1 MRVYAVD
8 VLVIGAGA
16 AGMAAAAAAAREG
29 ARTVLLERGERLGG
43 VLEQCIHPGFGLHR
57 YREEL
62 TGPEF
67 AHRLRGELEDSGADV
82 LTGITALEV
91 FPDGPKV
98 KAVSPRGLKAFSPKA
113 VVWAAGARERP
124 FGALRIPGT
133 RPAGIFTAGLAQRL
147 LDLEGF
153 LPGKRAVILGSG
165 DIGLIMAR
173 RLHLEGVEVAAVLE
187 IQPFPGGLTRN
198 VVQCLHDFGIPLLL
212 SHTVAEVHGRER
224 LTGITAVRV
233 DEHRRPIPG
242 TERHIEAD
250 TLILSVGLIPE
261 VRPIEGLVALD
272 PVNRGPRVNGW
283 LQTEAP
289 WLFAAGNCVA
299 VFDLVDTVA
308 ELGERAGAAAARY
321 AVGELP
327 AGKKVP
333 LVRGENV
340 TALVPSYLDGAAE
353 GARIYLRVPRPLEGV
368 TVDLGGVVRRPVR
381 VARPAEMIGITL
393 DGDALSELSRREEIV
408 VEVKRSG

>member
-1 MRVYAVD
+1 VRAYKVD

-16 AGMAAAAAAAREG
+16 AGMAAAAAAAR
-29 ARTVLLERGERLGG
+29 ARASVVLLERGERLGG

-67 AHRLRGELEDSGADV
+67 AHRLRGELEASDADV
-82 LTGITALEV
+82 LTEATVLDIH
-91 FPDGPKV
+91 PDGPKV
-98 KAVSPRGLKAFSPKA
+98 VVISPKGLKVFRPKA

-147 LDLEGF
+147 LDLEG
-153 LPGKRAVILGSG
+153 LRPARRAVILGSG

-198 VVQCLHDFGIPLLL
+198 VVQCLQDFGIPLFL
-212 SHTVAEVHGRER
+212 SHTVAEVHGRKR

-233 DEHRRPIPG
+233 DELWHPIPG
-242 TERHIEAD
+242 TGRYIEAD
-250 TLILSVGLIPE
+250 ALILSVGLIPE
-261 VRPIEGLVALD
+261 VRPVEGFVALD

-308 ELGERAGAAAARY
+308 ELGERAGTAAARY
-321 AVGELP
+321 ARGELSR
-327 AGKKVP
+327 GRRVS

-340 TALVPSYLDGAAE
+340 VSLVPSYLDGAAE
-353 GARIYLRVPRPLEGV
+353 GARVYLRVPRPMEGV
-368 TVDLGGVVRRPVR
+368 TVDLGGVVRRKIR
-381 VARPAEMIGITL
+381 VARPAEMIEL
-393 DGDALSELSRREEIV
+393 SVNGDALAELSRRPEV
-408 VEVKRSG
+408 TVEVRPG

>member
-1 MRVYAVD
+1 MKAYSVD
-8 VLVIGAGA
+8 VLVIGGGA

-67 AHRLRGELEDSGADV
+67 AYRLRGELEDSGAEILTEATV
-82 LTGITALEV
+82 LKIL
-91 FPDGPKV
+91 PDGPQVKV
-98 KAVSPRGLKAFSPKA
+98 ITPRGLKKFRSRA
-113 VVWAAGARERP
+113 VVWAVGARERT

-133 RPAGIFTAGLAQRL
+133 RPAGIFTAGLAQRF
-147 LDLEGF
+147 LDLEGL

-173 RLHLEGVEVAAVLE
+173 RLHLEGVEVQAVLE

-198 VVQCLHDFGIPLLL
+198 VVQCLRDFGIPLLL
-212 SHTVAEVHGRER
+212 SHTVAEVHGARR
-224 LTGITAVRV
+224 LEGITAVKV
-233 DEHRRPIPG
+233 DEHWNPLPG
-242 TERHIEAD
+242 TERYIEAD
-250 TLILSVGLIPE
+250 ALILSVGLIPE
-261 VRPIEGLVALD
+261 VRLIEDFVAVD
-272 PVNRGPRVNGW
+272 PVNRGPRVNGR
-283 LQTEAP
+283 LQTELP

-321 AVGELP
+321 ARGALP
-327 AGKKVP
+327 PGKRVP

-340 TALVPSYLDGAAE
+340 VSLVPNYLDGAAE
-353 GARIYLRVPRPLEGV
+353 GARVYLRVPRPMEGV
-368 TVDLGGVVRRPVR
+368 TVDLGGVVRRRVP
-381 VARPAEMIGITL
+381 VARPAEMIEISL
-393 DGDALSELSRREEIV
+393 DGDALSELSRREKIV
-408 VEVKRSG
+408 VEVRPR